1 MSANFVKSKSK
12 SKFMSKIKS
21 KPFFVFIFLFAL
33 FIVGVSFYL
42 YQKNVANKKP
52 NFISQIVRKGN
63 ISHTVNATG
72 MIYPKKI
79 LKVGAQVSGE
89 ISELAVSIGDKLKKG
104 DLIAKIDASTQE
116 NAKLSAQAQLNSQE
130 ARLKSAKSNLEKAQS
145 AFNRA
150 DKLYQ
155 QGAISQADYESS
167 KVALSS
173 AKNSVVEINQLI
185 VQNKLSVKNAELSL
199 SYTSV
204 LAPMDG
210 TVIAIS
216 VEEGQ
221 TLSSA
226 QSAPTI
232 ITLAQTD
239 IMTIKAEIAEAD
251 VGLMRPNL
259 PVSLTLLGGQ
269 SQVFKSFLKS
279 VDPAPK
285 EISENSNLSNNSPIY
300 YYGHIDVENAENKL
314 RYGMTANI
322 KIQVDKADA
331 VLLIPM
337 AAINKTP
344 KGSSV
349 LLLKNGETITQPIKV
364 GLQDGVSAQVL
375 EGLSEGDEIIVS
387 SATNVKSLGRAP
399 RGGAF

>member
-1 MSANFVKSKSK
+1 MSANFVKSK

-52 NFISQIVRKGN
+52 NFISQVVRKGN

-300 YYGHIDVENAENKL
+300 YYGHIDVENVENKL